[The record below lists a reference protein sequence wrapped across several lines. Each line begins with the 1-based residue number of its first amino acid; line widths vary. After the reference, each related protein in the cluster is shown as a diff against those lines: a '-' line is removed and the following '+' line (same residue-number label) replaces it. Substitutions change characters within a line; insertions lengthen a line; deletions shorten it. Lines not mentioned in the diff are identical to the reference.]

1 VKEEE
6 KSMKAE
12 HKLARGRLSVL
23 ELAEALGNVSE
34 ACRRRGISRTQFY
47 EYKRRFQT
55 HGIEGLK
62 DLPPVHKN
70 HPMTTPEEV
79 QEKIVE
85 MSLSHP
91 AWGCNRVSD
100 QLKLGGISVSAPTV
114 QNILNKKGLGT
125 RYERWLKLEEKT
137 AERKVELTAEQ
148 VSFIEKQNPCFKE
161 RHVEASRPGEL
172 LNQDTFFVGHLKG
185 VGKVYLHAVV
195 DTYCSFAFGFLHVS
209 KQPEAAVAVLHNEAL
224 PFYAE
229 RGLKAEHVLTHN
241 GREFCGGESHPYRI
255 YLELNEIEH
264 RTSKVRRPQTN
275 GFVERFN
282 RTALDEF
289 FRKAFREKLYESV
302 ELLQRDLDEWLL
314 YYNQERPHQG
324 YRNMGRRPIERIDEY
339 LQDVRE
345 EG

>member
-1 VKEEE
+1 
-6 KSMKAE
+6 MNAE
-12 HKLARGRLSVL
+12 QKLAHQRLSVL
-23 ELAEALGNVSE
+23 ELAEALDNVSE

-62 DLPPVHKN
+62 DLPPVHKS

-79 QEKIVE
+79 QEKIVIL
-85 MSLSHP
+85 SLAHP
-91 AWGCNRVSD
+91 AWGCNRISD
-100 QLKLGGISVSAPTV
+100 QLKLEGTAVSAPTV
-114 QNILNKKGLGT
+114 QSILNKNGLGT

-137 AERKVELTAEQ
+137 AEKEIELSAEQ
-148 VSFIEKQNPCFKE
+148 VAFIEKQNPCFRE
-161 RHVEASRPGEL
+161 RHVESSHPGEL

-195 DTYCSFAFGFLHVS
+195 DIYSSYAFGFLHVS

-224 PFYAE
+224 PFYSE
-229 RGLKAEHVLTHN
+229 RSLKVESVLTDN
-241 GREFCGGESHPYRI
+241 GREFCGGEGHPYRI
-255 YLELNEIEH
+255 YLELNEIGH
-264 RTSKVRRPQTN
+264 RTTKVRRPQTN

-302 ELLQRDLDEWLL
+302 EVLQRDLDEWLT
-314 YYNQERPHQG
+314 YYNRERPHQG
-324 YRNMGRRPIERIDEY
+324 YRNVGRRPIERIDEY
-339 LQDVRE
+339 LRSARKED
-345 EG
+345 